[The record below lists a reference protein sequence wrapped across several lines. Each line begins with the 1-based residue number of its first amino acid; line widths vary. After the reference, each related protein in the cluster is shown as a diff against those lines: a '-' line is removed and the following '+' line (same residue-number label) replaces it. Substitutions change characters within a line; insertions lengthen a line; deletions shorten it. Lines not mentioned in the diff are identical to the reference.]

1 MREGE
6 MGSGCQGRGEAKL
19 RITRGFQFVWL
30 GGECGDGEAIGPE
43 EAEEGRAGLG
53 RKVIRLGSW
62 PQVHPCSGW

>member
-1 MREGE
+1 

-53 RKVIRLGSW
+53 RKVIRLVNGA
-62 PQVHPCSGW
+62 